1 MISSWKREN
10 RGWDVA
16 HKDVLRTLIHFWRH
30 WKERGE
36 MKEPE
41 RWQTVLKQ
49 EEICQTA
56 SSRQGETTH
65 GKDKKDTQ
73 SAYRASR
80 WARPCTA
87 GERST
92 LLNPPCCRTQAALG
106 GWIQQRRSP
115 EPGRGEEIKKGRKTV
130 RTTKRA
136 FEMIQGRRSRHS
148 SRSTW
153 VMPWLRCPRLWAFYK
168 KRTFIN
174 FYCSP
179 ARMQYSLGLVHHSV

>member
-30 WKERGE
+30 WKERRE
-36 MKEPE
+36 IKEPQ

-56 SSRQGETTH
+56 SSRKGETTH

-73 SAYRASR
+73 SAYKV
-80 WARPCTA
+80 CTEQMSSAMHA

-92 LLNPPCCRTQAALG
+92 LLNPPCCRTQAAPG
-106 GWIQQRRSP
+106 GWIQRRRSP
-115 EPGRGEEIKKGRKTV
+115 EPGRGGEIK
-130 RTTKRA
+130 
-136 FEMIQGRRSRHS
+136 EGRRSEQRRECLRW
-148 SRSTW
+148 SRAAAQDT
-153 VMPWLRCPRLWAFYK
+153 A
-168 KRTFIN
+168 
-174 FYCSP
+174 
-179 ARMQYSLGLVHHSV
+179 AGVHE